1 MTSWL
6 ACVAGWRVP
15 SLLRGPSP
23 WFDFVDQICDI
34 FDLSLMSKVPA
45 MNISRL
51 TAVGSSILRSAEL
64 APRANTLFPLR
75 SHAKATAFFHTSRRR
90 QQTAKPTRY
99 GTAKEPPA
107 HLQTKIGSEAEGS
120 QPVVT
125 EAPAEDAEAEASSTP
140 AEEQAAPIELPPPP
154 EEPVQTIV
162 QPKPEIQEDGSPKE
176 EIKSPLDRV
185 MDMESPNQPDDEK
198 APHLQ
203 APRYVH
209 HFDTF
214 SLVRDLQRG
223 GFTENQT
230 IDIMKAIRG
239 LLGEN
244 MNLARRALVS
254 KSNVENVCY
263 TPYMLVC

>member
-1 MTSWL
+1 
-6 ACVAGWRVP
+6 
-15 SLLRGPSP
+15 
-23 WFDFVDQICDI
+23 
-34 FDLSLMSKVPA
+34 

-51 TAVGSSILRSAEL
+51 TAVGSNILRSAEL
-64 APRANTLFPLR
+64 APRSNAPFPLR
-75 SHAKATAFFHTSRRR
+75 SQAKATAFFHTSRRR
-90 QQTAKPTRY
+90 QQIAKPTRY

-107 HLQTKIGSEAEGS
+107 HLLTKIGSEAEGS
-120 QPVVT
+120 QPVT
-125 EAPAEDAEAEASSTP
+125 KEAPAEDDEAEVGSIP
-140 AEEQAAPIELPPPP
+140 LEEQTAPIELPPPP
-154 EEPVQTIV
+154 EDPVQTIV
-162 QPKPEIQEDGSPKE
+162 QPKPEVQEDGSPRE
-176 EIKSPLDRV
+176 DIKSPLDRV
-185 MDMESPNQPDDEK
+185 IDMESPNQPDEEK

-254 KSNVENVCY
+254 KSNVENVSQAHY
-263 TPYMLVC
+263 VVAWYS